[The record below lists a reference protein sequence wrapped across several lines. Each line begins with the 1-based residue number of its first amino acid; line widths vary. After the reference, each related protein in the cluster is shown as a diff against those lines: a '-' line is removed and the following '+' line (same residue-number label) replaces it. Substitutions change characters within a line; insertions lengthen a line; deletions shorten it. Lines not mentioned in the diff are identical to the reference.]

1 MPRGQRAGAFA
12 FAVLFAVLLASSAA
26 PASAQSVEEFYK
38 GKTITITMGTG
49 PGGSFDLYG
58 RTIAEH
64 MPRHI
69 PGNPNMIVEYMPGA
83 GGVVAGNHI
92 FGPGPQDGTKMLL
105 SHAIPLV
112 EKLEPGPGVHFKSA
126 KFNWL
131 GAYDA
136 IVLTMTLWGAVP
148 VKTIEDLKTAD
159 ITIGSFSKTHLT
171 HQWPVLLKEAIGAR
185 YKVISGYKGG
195 NDCNL
200 AMERGEIHGW
210 TPSYANLLGTKPD
223 WVRDKKIKTL
233 VQFSFER
240 TPQLPDVPT
249 LLEITPAKMKD
260 VVEFVTAGTPFSRAI
275 ALGPGVPADR
285 VAALRKAF
293 DALMQD
299 KAFLADAEKR
309 KLDISPRNA
318 QQIHAMVD
326 TLSRASPELV
336 ARVRKSIGAD

>member
-1 MPRGQRAGAFA
+1 MPLRMQVGIAAA
-12 FAVLFAVLLASSAA
+12 LFALST

-49 PGGSFDLYG
+49 PGGSFDLYA
-58 RTIAEH
+58 RAIAEH

-69 PGNPNMIVEYMPGA
+69 PGNPHMIVEYMPGA
-83 GGVVAGNHI
+83 GGVVAGNHV

-112 EKLEPGPGVHFKSA
+112 EKLEPGPGIHFKSSR
-126 KFNWL
+126 FQWL

-136 IVLTMTLWGAVP
+136 IVLTMTIWGTVP
-148 VKTIEDLKTAD
+148 VKTIEDLKKAD

-171 HQWPVLLKEAIGAR
+171 HQWPVLLKAAIGAR

-195 NDCNL
+195 SDCNL

-223 WVRDKKIKTL
+223 WVRDKKITTL
-233 VQFSFER
+233 VQFSHER

-249 LLEITPAKMKD
+249 LLEITPAPMKD
-260 VVEFVTAGTPFSRAI
+260 VVEFVTNGTPFSRAI
-275 ALGPGVPADR
+275 AVGPGVPADR

-293 DALMQD
+293 DALMLD

-309 KLDISPRNA
+309 KLDIGPRNA
-318 QQIHAMVD
+318 KQVHAMVD
-326 TLSRASPELV
+326 ALAGASPDLV
-336 ARVRKSIGAD
+336 SRVRKSIGAE

>member
-1 MPRGQRAGAFA
+1 MTMPRCRLAGI
-12 FAVLFAVLLASSAA
+12 SAIA
-26 PASAQSVEEFYK
+26 ALIALTVPAAGQSVEEFYK

-69 PGNPNMIVEYMPGA
+69 PGNPAMIVEYMPGA
-83 GGVVAGNHI
+83 GGVIAGNHV

-112 EKLEPGPGVHFKSA
+112 EKLEPGPGVKFKSA
-126 KFNWL
+126 EFQWL

-136 IVLTMTLWGAVP
+136 IVLTMNVWHTVP
-148 VKTIEDLKTAD
+148 VKTIDELKAAD

-171 HQWPVLLKEAIGAR
+171 HQWPVLLKAAIGAR

-195 NDCNL
+195 SDCNL

-223 WVRDKKIKTL
+223 WVRDKKIRTL
-233 VQFSFER
+233 VQFSHER
-240 TPQLPDVPT
+240 TPLLQDVPT
-249 LLEITPAKMKD
+249 LLEITPAPMKD
-260 VVEFVTAGTPFSRAI
+260 VVEFITNGTPFSRAI

-309 KLDISPRNA
+309 KLDIGPRNA
-318 QQIHAMVD
+318 KQIHAMVD
-326 TLSRASPELV
+326 ALANASPDLV
-336 ARVRKSIGAD
+336 SRVRKAIGAE

>member
-1 MPRGQRAGAFA
+1 MPQRKRAGVPAIA
-12 FAVLFAVLLASSAA
+12 ALMAVLAVPAA
-26 PASAQSVEEFYK
+26 AESVEDFYK

-69 PGNPNMIVEYMPGA
+69 PGKPNMIVEYMPGA

-92 FGPGPQDGTKMLL
+92 FGPAPQDGTKMLL

-112 EKLEPGPGVHFKSA
+112 EKLEPSQGVRFQSA
-126 KFNWL
+126 KFQWL

-136 IVLTMTLWGAVP
+136 IVLTMTLWHTVP

-171 HQWPVLLKEAIGAR
+171 HQWPVLLKAAIGAK

-195 NDCNL
+195 SDCNL

-210 TPSYANLLGTKPD
+210 APSYANLLGTKPD
-223 WVRDKKIKTL
+223 WVRDRKIKTL
-233 VQFSFER
+233 VQFSYER

-249 LLEITPAKMKD
+249 LLEITPGPMKD
-260 VVEFVTAGTPFSRAI
+260 VVEFITAGTPFSRAI

-299 KAFLADAEKR
+299 NAFLADAEKR
-309 KLDISPRNA
+309 KLSIEPYDAAKVQALVTRLVS
-318 QQIHAMVD
+318 
-326 TLSRASPELV
+326 ASPELV
-336 ARVRKSIGAD
+336 ARVKQAIGQVN